1 MKKTYQTP
9 CMNIELFSANQAVSA
24 CTVNSSYSWEFDCMV
39 GDRTDFRTGIIN
51 SNLASGCDSQI
62 GYQSGCSTARDYN
75 GTANHS
81 NNSPSIASWTY
92 YAGSRNNP
100 KYSQV
105 TYTGA
110 EGLLYVDSDGK
121 EAQHWS
127 FDASANMM
135 VHDNTGYGVIHHN
148 VAPVL
153 NETSVNPSW

>member
-24 CTVNSSYSWEFDCMV
+24 CTVQNNYKWKFDCMV
-39 GDRTDFRTGIIN
+39 GSDVDYDYGIISDALAG
-51 SNLASGCDSQI
+51 SNCTNPI
-62 GYQSGCSTARDYN
+62 GYQSGCDTARDYN

-81 NNSPSIASWTY
+81 NNSPSIANWTY
-92 YAGSRNNP
+92 VGNNWSG
-100 KYSQV
+100 YSQV

-110 EGLLYVDSDGK
+110 QGLLYVDSHNRGTKD
-121 EAQHWS
+121 WS
-127 FDASANMM
+127 YNASTNMM
-135 VHDNTGYGVIHHN
+135 EHANTGNHMIHHN

>member
-24 CTVNSSYSWEFDCMV
+24 CTVNSSYTWEFDCMV
-39 GDRTDFRTGIIN
+39 GDTTDFRTGIIN
-51 SNLASGCDSQI
+51 SSLAEGCESQI

-81 NNSPSIASWTY
+81 NNNPSIANWTY
-92 YAGSRNNP
+92 VGNYWSG
-100 KYSQV
+100 YSQV

-110 EGLLYVDSDGK
+110 QGLLYVDSDGK

-135 VHDNTGYGVIHHN
+135 VHDNSGFGMIHHN
-148 VAPVL
+148 VAPVM
-153 NETSVNPSW
+153 NVTSVNPSW

>member
-24 CTVNSSYSWEFDCMV
+24 CTVNSSYTWEFDCMV
-39 GDRTDFRTGIIN
+39 GDTTDFRTGIIN
-51 SNLASGCDSQI
+51 SSLAEGCESQI

-81 NNSPSIASWTY
+81 DNSPSIANWTY
-92 YAGSRNNP
+92 VSTGWNSG
-100 KYSQV
+100 YSQV

-110 EGLLYVDSDGK
+110 QGLLYVDSDGN
-121 EAQHWS
+121 EAEHWS
-127 FDASANMM
+127 YDNANKMM
-135 VHDNTGYGVIHHN
+135 VHDNSGYHMIHHN

>member
-24 CTVNSSYSWEFDCMV
+24 CTVQSNYKWKFDCMV
-39 GDRTDFRTGIIN
+39 GDTVDYRSGIISN
-51 SNLASGCDSQI
+51 SLEGSNCSNPI
-62 GYQSGCSTARDYN
+62 GYQSGCTTARDYN

-81 NNSPSIASWTY
+81 NNSPSIANWTY
-92 YAGSRNNP
+92 VGNYWSG
-100 KYSQV
+100 YSQV

-110 EGLLYVDSDGK
+110 QGLLYVDSDGK

-127 FDASANMM
+127 FDATNNMM
-135 VHDNTGYGVIHHN
+135 VHDNSGNHMIHHN

-153 NETSVNPSW
+153 NETSINPSW

>member
-9 CMNIELFSANQAVSA
+9 CMSIEMFSANQAVSA

-51 SNLASGCDSQI
+51 SNLASGCD
-62 GYQSGCSTARDYN
+62 TARDYN

-81 NNSPSIASWTY
+81 NNSPSIANWTY
-92 YAGSRNNP
+92 VGNNWSG
-100 KYSQV
+100 YSQV

-110 EGLLYVDSDGK
+110 QGLLYVDSDGK

-127 FDASANMM
+127 FDAENNMM
-135 VHDNTGYGVIHHN
+135 VHDNSGNRVIHHN

>member
-9 CMNIELFSANQAVSA
+9 CMSIEMFSANQAVSA
-24 CTVNSSYSWEFDCMV
+24 CTVNSSYKWKFDCMV
-39 GDRTDFRTGIIN
+39 GGDVDYRTGIIN
-51 SNLASGCDSQI
+51 NSLASGCKSQI

-75 GTANHS
+75 GTDRHS
-81 NNSPSIASWTY
+81 NNSPAIASWTY
-92 YAGSRNNP
+92 FPGDKTAA

-110 EGLLYVDSDGK
+110 QGLLYVDSDGK

-127 FDASANMM
+127 FDKANNMM
-135 VHDNTGYGVIHHN
+135 VHDNSGFGMIHHN

>member
-9 CMNIELFSANQAVSA
+9 CMSIEMFSANQAVSA

-62 GYQSGCSTARDYN
+62 GYQRGCTTARDYG
-75 GTANHS
+75 GTNNHS
-81 NNSPSIASWTY
+81 DNSPSIAD
-92 YAGSRNNP
+92 GSYVSTGWYSG
-100 KYSQV
+100 YSQV

-110 EGLLYVDSDGK
+110 QGLLYVDSDGK

-127 FDASANMM
+127 FDAENNMM
-135 VHDNTGYGVIHHN
+135 VHDNSGNRVIHHN